1 MQNSFYL
8 SLFAVFLTGFVTTT
22 LWSYTYAM
30 LQERVEEKYLGRV
43 LAYNEMVFM
52 LSMALTTIFI
62 DVVANYILLNFITIL
77 LGIAFLI
84 VAIYYKKVIS

>member
-1 MQNSFYL
+1 
-8 SLFAVFLTGFVTTT
+8 
-22 LWSYTYAM
+22 M

-84 VAIYYKKVIS
+84 VAIYYKKVIHDVVCDAYTHYVLLV